1 MDARDDE
8 GSWSRAYMASSG
20 LALNTRGRTMS
31 ADLSLASAADLPRQ
45 RISGLAQHK
54 DPAVREAVARRENCP
69 FGVLAALAHDSRAQ
83 VRIAVAAHPRA
94 GRTVLT
100 HLAADRDPHVVKA
113 VARNVEAPLDIVEKL
128 AQHRREEVRHLA
140 ARMLEERAAMIAAG
154 TDEDT
159 GLMFAR
165 ANRPALSLHGAVEQ
179 APQAPTH
186 PARKVQ
192 PQTLA
197 PRPRVGREGQGMAR
211 PV

>member
-1 MDARDDE
+1 
-8 GSWSRAYMASSG
+8 
-20 LALNTRGRTMS
+20 MS

-54 DPAVREAVARRENCP
+54 DPAVREAIARREDCP

-113 VARNVEAPLDIVEKL
+113 VTRNIEAPLDIVEKL
-128 AQHRREEVRHLA
+128 AHHRREEVRHLA
-140 ARMLEERAAMIAAG
+140 GRMLEERAAMITAG
-154 TDEDT
+154 TQEDEA
-159 GLMFAR
+159 LLFAR
-165 ANRPALSLHGAVEQ
+165 GGRPSLSLHGAVEQ
-179 APQAPTH
+179 VAQAPTH
-186 PARKVQ
+186 PSRKVQ

-197 PRPRVGREGQGMAR
+197 PRPRVGRDGTGMPR
-211 PV
+211 PA